1 MIEAAGKRRY
11 EDVAEAL
18 RKELAEGRYKVGD
31 RMKPE
36 RQISEDMGVS
46 RSLVREAIIRL
57 EIEGLVDVRKGSG
70 TYVVRL
76 PAGDAGEPRG
86 DIGPFELLQARQV
99 LESSIA
105 AFAATTVT
113 KADIL
118 RMREAL
124 EMERRAI
131 EDGSGDYS
139 GDELFHH
146 LIAEATQNS
155 VLVDMIDELW
165 GKREQSPMWERL
177 HARIF
182 DVSYRGR
189 WLEDHQAILTALQC
203 KDPRAARQAMWQ
215 HLENVRQTLMELS
228 DVDDPEFDG
237 FLFDSRPAAAAVS

>member
-1 MIEAAGKRRY
+1 MIEAAGNRRY
-11 EDVAEAL
+11 EEVAEAL
-18 RKELAEGRYKVGD
+18 RRELAEGRYKVGD

-36 RQISEDMGVS
+36 RQISDEMGVS

-76 PAGDAGEPRG
+76 PAGDAEDPRG

-124 EMERRAI
+124 DMERRAI
-131 EDGSGDYS
+131 EEGSGDYS

-165 GKREQSPMWERL
+165 GKREQSPMWARL

-237 FLFDSRPAAAAVS
+237 YLFDSGLVAAAVS